1 MERKMKRP
9 TQAAGLLIT
18 LFTAL
23 SAVMGAAAQPVRAA
37 DLASDLRFVT
47 AELPPYTFQVPPA
60 TVAEEPGPGQGL
72 VHEAVIEMAKRL
84 NTSVAIEY
92 MDWDGAQNLALSQP
106 NIGILSITRTP
117 EREEHYQWCCRIVTD
132 DLILVGGQGVD
143 VSGLEKVKDRPIGVL
158 YHSGAEA
165 LVRSLGFSRV
175 HTAPEEWLN
184 ATEMKDRR
192 IDAWLAPRLMVIHAY
207 KEIGADASTL
217 NFGQIVRPS
226 EIYLA
231 FSKGTPEAEVA
242 RWADALKKIQ
252 GDGTLDRILTRY
264 SRLKVEPIADD
275 QRRFT
280 RGSIL
285 WNN

>member
-1 MERKMKRP
+1 MKR
-9 TQAAGLLIT
+9 II
-18 LFTAL
+18 LF
-23 SAVMGAAAQPVRAA
+23 AAAATAA
-37 DLASDLRFVT
+37 CALHAQTLRFVT

-72 VHEAVIEMAKRL
+72 VHEAVAEMAKRL
-84 NTSVAIEY
+84 HASIVIEY
-92 MDWDGAQNLALSQP
+92 MDWDGAQKLALGQP

-143 VSGLEKVKDRPIGVL
+143 VSSLEKVRDRPIGVL
-158 YHSGAEA
+158 FHSGAEA
-165 LVRSLGFSRV
+165 LVRSLGFARV
-175 HTAPEEWLN
+175 QPSPEEWLN
-184 ATEMKDRR
+184 ATKMKERR

-231 FSKGTPEAEVA
+231 FSKGTPAAEVA
-242 RWADALKKIQ
+242 RWADALKSIQ
-252 GDGTLDRILTRY
+252 DDGTLDQILARY
-264 SRLKVEPIADD
+264 SRLIVEPIPDD
-275 QRRFT
+275 RRRFT
-280 RGSIL
+280 PGSVL

>member
-1 MERKMKRP
+1 MKQQIRLVSLC
-9 TQAAGLLIT
+9 AALLT
-18 LFTAL
+18 L
-23 SAVMGAAAQPVRAA
+23 GAAAQGARAA
-37 DLASDLRFVT
+37 DSHPDLRFVT

-60 TVAEEPGPGQGL
+60 TVAEVPGPGQGL

-84 NTSVAIEY
+84 STSIAIEY
-92 MDWDGAQNLALSQP
+92 MDWDGAQKLALSQP

-117 EREEHYQWCCRIVTD
+117 EREEHYLWCCRIVTD

-143 VSGLEKVKDRPIGVL
+143 VSSLEKVRDRPIGVL

-175 HTAPEEWLN
+175 HTSPEEWLN
-184 ATEMKDRR
+184 GTEMKDRR

-231 FSKGTPEAEVA
+231 FSKGTPESEVA
-242 RWADALKKIQ
+242 RWSGALKSIQ
-252 GDGTLDRILTRY
+252 DDGTLDRILARC
-264 SRLKVEPIADD
+264 SRLKVEPIADE

>member
-1 MERKMKRP
+1 MKRP
-9 TQAAGLLIT
+9 MRFALLSV
-18 LFTAL
+18 LLA
-23 SAVMGAAAQPVRAA
+23 GAAVARAET
-37 DLASDLRFVT
+37 LRFVT
-47 AELPPYTFQVPPA
+47 AELPPYTFQIPPA
-60 TVAEEPGPGQGL
+60 TVAEVPGPGQGL

-84 NTSVAIEY
+84 NTSIAIEY
-92 MDWDGAQNLALSQP
+92 MDWDGAQKLALSQP

-143 VSGLEKVKDRPIGVL
+143 VSSLEKVRDRPIGVL

-165 LVRSLGFSRV
+165 LVRSLGFSRI
-175 HTAPEEWLN
+175 HTSPEEWLN
-184 ATEMKDRR
+184 ATKMKERR

-252 GDGTLDRILTRY
+252 DDGTLDQILARY

-275 QRRFT
+275 RRRFT

>member
-1 MERKMKRP
+1 MKR
-9 TQAAGLLIT
+9 AMLL
-18 LFTAL
+18 
-23 SAVMGAAAQPVRAA
+23 AAAASAA
-37 DLASDLRFVT
+37 FTVHAQALRFVT

-60 TVAEEPGPGQGL
+60 TVSEQPGPGQGL
-72 VHEAVIEMAKRL
+72 VHEAVIEMARRL
-84 NTSVAIEY
+84 HSDIAIEY
-92 MDWDGAQNLALSQP
+92 MDWDGAQKLALNQP

-117 EREEHYQWCCRIVTD
+117 EREDHYLWCCRVVTD

-143 VSGLEKVKDRPIGVL
+143 VSSLEKVKDRPIGVL
-158 YHSGAEA
+158 FHSGAEA
-165 LVRSLGFSRV
+165 LVRSLGFTRV
-175 HTAPEEWLN
+175 RTSPEEWLN
-184 ATEMKDRR
+184 ATGMKDRR

-231 FSKGTPEAEVA
+231 FSKGTAEGVA
-242 RWADALKKIQ
+242 ERWAGALKQIQ
-252 GDGTLDRILTRY
+252 DDGTLDRILARY
-264 SRLKVEPIADD
+264 SRLRVEPIADD
-275 QRRFT
+275 RRRFS

>member
-252 GDGTLDRILTRY
+252 GDGTLDRILARY

>member
-1 MERKMKRP
+1 MKRLVLFAAVASAALVA
-9 TQAAGLLIT
+9 QAEG
-18 LFTAL
+18 
-23 SAVMGAAAQPVRAA
+23 
-37 DLASDLRFVT
+37 LRFVT

-72 VHEAVIEMAKRL
+72 VHEAVQEMARRL

-92 MDWDGAQNLALSQP
+92 MDWDGAQKLALGQP
-106 NIGILSITRTP
+106 NVGILSITRTP
-117 EREEHYQWCCRIVTD
+117 EREDHYQWCCRIVTD

-143 VSGLEKVKDRPIGVL
+143 VSSLEKVRDRPIGVL
-158 YHSGAEA
+158 FHSGAEA

-184 ATEMKDRR
+184 ATKMKERR

-231 FSKGTPEAEVA
+231 FSKGTPQAEVQ
-242 RWADALKKIQ
+242 RWAGALKSIQ
-252 GDGTLDRILTRY
+252 DDGALERILARY

-275 QRRFT
+275 RRRFT

-285 WNN
+285 WND

>member
-1 MERKMKRP
+1 MKRLRRFVSLF
-9 TQAAGLLIT
+9 AALL
-18 LFTAL
+18 AVL
-23 SAVMGAAAQPVRAA
+23 SAVGQAARAA
-37 DLASDLRFVT
+37 DLRFVT

-60 TVAEEPGPGQGL
+60 TVAEVPGPGQGL

-84 NTSVAIEY
+84 KTDIAIEY
-92 MDWDGAQNLALSQP
+92 MDWDGAQKLALGQP

-117 EREEHYQWCCRIVTD
+117 EREDHYLWCCRIVTD

-143 VSGLEKVKDRPIGVL
+143 VSGLEKVKERPIGVL

-175 HTAPEEWLN
+175 HTSPEEWLN
-184 ATEMKDRR
+184 ATKMKDRR

-231 FSKGTPEAEVA
+231 FSKGTPEPEVA
-242 RWADALKKIQ
+242 RWTGALKSIQ
-252 GDGTLDRILTRY
+252 DDGTLDRILARY
-264 SRLKVEPIADD
+264 SRLKVEPIGDE

>member
-1 MERKMKRP
+1 MKRLM
-9 TQAAGLLIT
+9 QFISLFAALLAIAS
-18 LFTAL
+18 AL
-23 SAVMGAAAQPVRAA
+23 GNPARAA
-37 DLASDLRFVT
+37 DLRFVT

-60 TVAEEPGPGQGL
+60 TVAEVPGAGQGL
-72 VHEAVIEMAKRL
+72 VHEAVMEMAKRL
-84 NTSVAIEY
+84 HTNIVIEY
-92 MDWDGAQNLALSQP
+92 MDWDGAQKLALSQP

-143 VSGLEKVKDRPIGVL
+143 VSGLEKVRDRPIGVL
-158 YHSGAEA
+158 FHSGAEA
-165 LVRSLGFSRV
+165 LVRSLGFSRIQ
-175 HTAPEEWLN
+175 TSPEEWLN
-184 ATEMKDRR
+184 ATYMKDRR

-231 FSKGTPEAEVA
+231 FSKGTSEAEVA
-242 RWADALKKIQ
+242 RWADALKAIRD
-252 GDGTLDRILTRY
+252 DGTLDAILARY

-275 QRRFT
+275 RRRFT

>member
-1 MERKMKRP
+1 MKRMVLF
-9 TQAAGLLIT
+9 AAI
-18 LFTAL
+18 A
-23 SAVMGAAAQPVRAA
+23 SAGFVAHAEG
-37 DLASDLRFVT
+37 LRFVT

-72 VHEAVIEMAKRL
+72 VHEAVQEMARRL

-92 MDWDGAQNLALSQP
+92 MDWDGAQQLALSQP
-106 NIGILSITRTP
+106 NVGILSITRTP
-117 EREEHYQWCCRIVTD
+117 EREDHYQWCCRIVTD

-143 VSGLEKVKDRPIGVL
+143 VSSLEKVRDRPIGVL
-158 YHSGAEA
+158 FHSGAEA

-184 ATEMKDRR
+184 ATKMKERR
-192 IDAWLAPRLMVIHAY
+192 VDAWLAPRLMVIHAY

-231 FSKGTPEAEVA
+231 FSKGTPEAEVQ
-242 RWADALKKIQ
+242 RWAGALKSIQ
-252 GDGTLDRILTRY
+252 DDGTLERILARY

-275 QRRFT
+275 RRRFT

>member
-1 MERKMKRP
+1 MKRLML
-9 TQAAGLLIT
+9 AAGLLVA
-18 LFTAL
+18 LFT
-23 SAVMGAAAQPVRAA
+23 SAGAAAQAARAA
-37 DLASDLRFVT
+37 QFRFVT

-72 VHEAVIEMAKRL
+72 VHEAVIEMARRL

-92 MDWDGAQNLALSQP
+92 MDWDGAQRLALGQP

-117 EREEHYQWCCRIVTD
+117 EREDHYQWCCRIVTD

-143 VSGLEKVKDRPIGVL
+143 VSGLEKVKERPIGVL

-175 HTAPEEWLN
+175 HTSPEEWLN
-184 ATEMKDRR
+184 ATKMKERR

-231 FSKGTPEAEVA
+231 FSKGTPEGEVR
-242 RWADALKKIQ
+242 RWADALKSIQ
-252 GDGTLDRILTRY
+252 DDGTLDRILAGY
-264 SRLKVEPIADD
+264 SRLKVEPIPDD
-275 QRRFT
+275 RRRFT

>member
-1 MERKMKRP
+1 MKR
-9 TQAAGLLIT
+9 LMR
-18 LFTAL
+18 FVSL
-23 SAVMGAAAQPVRAA
+23 SAALWAALGVAAEAARAA
-37 DLASDLRFVT
+37 DLRLVT

-60 TVAEEPGPGQGL
+60 TVAEVPGPGQGL
-72 VHEAVIEMAKRL
+72 VHEAVIEMARRL
-84 NTSVAIEY
+84 NTSIAIEY
-92 MDWDGAQNLALSQP
+92 MDWDGAQKLALSQP
-106 NIGILSITRTP
+106 NIGILSITRSP
-117 EREEHYQWCCRIVTD
+117 EREEHYLWCCRIVTD

-143 VSGLEKVKDRPIGVL
+143 VSSLQKVKDRPIGVL

-165 LVRSLGFSRV
+165 LVRSLGFSRIHV
-175 HTAPEEWLN
+175 SPEEWLN
-184 ATEMKDRR
+184 ATKMKDRR

-231 FSKGTPEAEVA
+231 FSKGTPESEVA
-242 RWADALKKIQ
+242 RWSGALKGIQ
-252 GDGTLDRILTRY
+252 DDGTLDRILARY
-264 SRLKVEPIADD
+264 SRLKVEPIADE

>member
-1 MERKMKRP
+1 MKP
-9 TQAAGLLIT
+9 MILAAVLLAGLAG
-18 LFTAL
+18 AL
-23 SAVMGAAAQPVRAA
+23 QAPRAA
-37 DLASDLRFVT
+37 DLRFVT

-60 TVAEEPGPGQGL
+60 TAAEIPGPGQGL
-72 VHEAVIEMAKRL
+72 VHDAVIEMGKRL
-84 NTSVAIEY
+84 KTDVVIEY
-92 MDWDGAQNLALSQP
+92 MDWDGAQKLALSVP

-117 EREEHYQWCCRIVTD
+117 EREEHYEWCCRIVTD

-143 VSGLEKVKDRPIGVL
+143 VSSLEKVKDRPIGVL
-158 YHSGAEA
+158 FHSGAEA
-165 LVRSLGFSRV
+165 LVRSLGFARI
-175 HTAPEEWLN
+175 HTSPEEWLN
-184 ATEMKDRR
+184 ATYMKDRR

-242 RWADALKKIQ
+242 RWTGALKSIQ
-252 GDGTLDRILTRY
+252 DDGTLDRILARY
-264 SRLKVEPIADD
+264 SRLKVEAIPDD
-275 QRRFT
+275 RRRVT

>member
-1 MERKMKRP
+1 MKP
-9 TQAAGLLIT
+9 LM
-18 LFTAL
+18 TAL
-23 SAVMGAAAQPVRAA
+23 RFVVLAAAALAAHAQP
-37 DLASDLRFVT
+37 LRFVT

-60 TVAEEPGPGQGL
+60 TVSEVPGPGQGL

-92 MDWDGAQNLALSQP
+92 MDWDGAQKLALSQP
-106 NIGILSITRTP
+106 NVGILSITRTP
-117 EREEHYQWCCRIVTD
+117 EREEHYLWCCRIVTD

-143 VSGLEKVKDRPIGVL
+143 VSSLEKVRDRPIGVL
-158 YHSGAEA
+158 FHSGAEA
-165 LVRSLGFSRV
+165 LVRSLGFSRI
-175 HTAPEEWLN
+175 HAAPEEWLN
-184 ATEMKDRR
+184 ATQMKDRR
-192 IDAWLAPRLMVIHAY
+192 VDAWLAPRLMVIHAY

-242 RWADALKKIQ
+242 RWAGALKSIQ
-252 GDGTLDRILTRY
+252 DDGTLGRILERY

-275 QRRFT
+275 RRRFT
-280 RGSIL
+280 RGAIL

>member
-1 MERKMKRP
+1 MKRLILF
-9 TQAAGLLIT
+9 AAIASV
-18 LFTAL
+18 AL
-23 SAVMGAAAQPVRAA
+23 AGHAEPVR
-37 DLASDLRFVT
+37 FIT

-60 TVAEEPGPGQGL
+60 TVAEVPGPGQGL
-72 VHEAVIEMAKRL
+72 VHEAVLEMAHRL

-92 MDWDGAQNLALSQP
+92 MDWDGAQKLALSQP
-106 NIGILSITRTP
+106 DIGILSITRTP

-143 VSGLEKVKDRPIGVL
+143 VSSLEKVRDRPIGVL
-158 YHSGAEA
+158 FHSGAEA
-165 LVRSLGFSRV
+165 LVRSLGFSRIQSE
-175 HTAPEEWLN
+175 PEEWLN
-184 ATEMKDRR
+184 ATAMKDRR

-242 RWADALKKIQ
+242 RWAGVLKSIRD
-252 GDGTLDRILTRY
+252 DGTLDRILARY
-264 SRLKVEPIADD
+264 SRLRVEPIADE
-275 QRRFT
+275 QRRFL

>member
-1 MERKMKRP
+1 MP
-9 TQAAGLLIT
+9 
-18 LFTAL
+18 
-23 SAVMGAAAQPVRAA
+23 AAAMRRAML
-37 DLASDLRFVT
+37 LAAAAAAFAAQAQTLRFVT

-60 TVAEEPGPGQGL
+60 TVAEVPGPGQGL
-72 VHEAVIEMAKRL
+72 VHEAVVEMARRL
-84 NTSVAIEY
+84 GTSVAIEY
-92 MDWDGAQNLALSQP
+92 MDWDGAQRLALSRP

-117 EREEHYQWCCRIVTD
+117 EREEHYLWCCRIVTD
-132 DLILVGGQGVD
+132 DLILVGGQGID
-143 VSGLEKVKDRPIGVL
+143 VTSLKNVRDRPVGVL
-158 YHSGAEA
+158 FHSGAEA

-175 HTAPEEWLN
+175 QVAPEEWLN
-184 ATEMKDRR
+184 ATRMKDRR

-231 FSKGTPEAEVA
+231 FSKGTPEAEAA
-242 RWADALKKIQ
+242 RWAGALKQIQ
-252 GDGTLDRILTRY
+252 DDGTLDRILARY
-264 SRLKVEPIADD
+264 SRLKVEPIPDD

>member
-1 MERKMKRP
+1 MKRP
-9 TQAAGLLIT
+9 TQSAGLLIT

-37 DLASDLRFVT
+37 DLGSDLRFVT

-175 HTAPEEWLN
+175 HTAPEEWQN

-231 FSKGTPEAEVA
+231 FSKGTPQTEVA
-242 RWADALKKIQ
+242 RWSGALKSIQ
-252 GDGTLDRILTRY
+252 DDGTLDRILARY
-264 SRLKVEPIADD
+264 GRLKVEPIPDD

>member
-1 MERKMKRP
+1 MKRL
-9 TQAAGLLIT
+9 TLLA
-18 LFTAL
+18 LPFAAL
-23 SAVMGAAAQPVRAA
+23 SALLAAPALPARAE
-37 DLASDLRFVT
+37 SLRFVT

-60 TVAEEPGPGQGL
+60 TVSEEPGPGHGL
-72 VHEAVIEMAKRL
+72 VHEAVMEMAKRL
-84 NTSVAIEY
+84 DSGIVIEY
-92 MDWDGAQNLALSQP
+92 MDWAGAQKLAQSQP
-106 NIGILSITRTP
+106 GIGILSITRTP

-143 VSGLEKVKDRPIGVL
+143 VSGLEKVRDRPIGVL
-158 YHSGAEA
+158 SNSGAQA
-165 LVRSLGFSRV
+165 LVRSLGFTRIQP
-175 HTAPEEWLN
+175 APEEWLN
-184 ATEMKDRR
+184 ATHMRERR

-242 RWADALKKIQ
+242 RWAGALKAIQ
-252 GDGTLDRILTRY
+252 DDGTIDRILARY

-275 QRRFT
+275 RRRFT

>member
-1 MERKMKRP
+1 MKRMILF
-9 TQAAGLLIT
+9 AAL
-18 LFTAL
+18 A
-23 SAVMGAAAQPVRAA
+23 SAVWMARAE
-37 DLASDLRFVT
+37 SVRFVT

-60 TVAEEPGPGQGL
+60 TVSEEPGPGQGL
-72 VHEAVIEMAKRL
+72 VHEAVVEMTRRL
-84 NTSVAIEY
+84 REPIAIEY
-92 MDWDGAQNLALSQP
+92 MDWDSAQKLALSQP

-132 DLILVGGQGVD
+132 DLILVGGQGID
-143 VSGLEKVKDRPIGVL
+143 VSNLEKIRDRPIGVL
-158 YHSGAEA
+158 FHSGAEA
-165 LVRSLGFSRV
+165 LVRSLGFTRV
-175 HTAPEEWLN
+175 QAAPEEWLN
-184 ATEMKDRR
+184 ATKMKERR

-242 RWADALKKIQ
+242 RWAGAMKAIE
-252 GDGTLDRILTRY
+252 GDGTLDQILARY
-264 SRLKVEPIADD
+264 SRLKVEPIPDD
-275 QRRFT
+275 RRRFT